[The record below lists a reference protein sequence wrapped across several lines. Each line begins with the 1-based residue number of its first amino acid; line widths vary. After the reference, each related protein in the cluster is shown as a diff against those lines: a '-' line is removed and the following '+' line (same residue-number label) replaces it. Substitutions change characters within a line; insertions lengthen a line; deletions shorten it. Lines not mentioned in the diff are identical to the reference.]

1 MKEVIIGKEG
11 TQRFAINGERV
22 SRQHARITVTDSGD
36 WILEDLNS
44 TNGTYIINE
53 DDELVQIK
61 RMNITEFTRIVLADQ
76 TSMGFTFY
84 AHHILE
90 DDPKNYQQEFR
101 QILQIH
107 EKAVIE
113 KANIDAKLQKKN
125 MMKFLPGFV
134 SALIGLVLTLLLPLH
149 QKVYGVAVTAVFTTI
164 LQALINVYIGKD
176 SKLRTFNSKYAG
188 KLNCPCCSKPLS
200 EIEFKNQMCSRCKAH
215 A

>member
-61 RMNITEFTRIVLADQ
+61 RMNVTEFTRIVLADQ

-107 EKAVIE
+107 EKAVME

>member
-107 EKAVIE
+107 ETAVME

>member
-90 DDPKNYQQEFR
+90 DNPKNYQQEFR

-107 EKAVIE
+107 EKAVME

>member
-107 EKAVIE
+107 EKAVME

-125 MMKFLPGFV
+125 MMKFLPGFI

>member
-11 TQRFAINGERV
+11 TQKFAINAPRV
-22 SRQHARITVTDSGD
+22 SRLHAKITILDNGQWV
-36 WILEDLNS
+36 LEDLNS

-53 DDELVQIK
+53 NDELVQIK

-90 DDPKNYQQEFR
+90 DDPANYQQEFR
-101 QILQIH
+101 HVLQIH
-107 EKAVIE
+107 DKAVREKAE
-113 KANIDAKLQKKN
+113 IDVRLQKKN
-125 MMKFLPGFV
+125 MMRFLPGFI
-134 SALIGLVLTLLLPLH
+134 SAMIGLVLTLLLPLH

-176 SKLRTFNSKYAG
+176 SKLKTFNSKYAG
-188 KLNCPCCSKPLS
+188 KLTCPCCAKPLS
-200 EIEFKNQMCSRCKAH
+200 EMEFKNQMCSRCKAH

>member
-76 TSMGFTFY
+76 TNMGFTFY

-107 EKAVIE
+107 EKAVME

>member
-107 EKAVIE
+107 EKAVME